1 MPTLVGPLLD
11 EDSVKVTRYIASL
24 VIAVLYALLLVQP
37 APALDNPNRPSLF
50 DRPAPGQNTAAAAPA
65 KAATDP
71 AAQPQGKNAPK
82 EIPIPKLLPKQDM
95 APDIADE
102 FKKAKQMEVREYLG
116 RYGVPDTKVDYKVNP
131 MDVISVTIFDEPELS
146 RENLRVSSRGKISLP
161 LLGELSVTGLS
172 PRKIEQLIQI
182 RYRQENIL
190 KHPQVSVHVKEF
202 KGRRVLILGAVN
214 NPGGHSKE
222 GNERLAEM
230 LAKAGGIKFD
240 ADGDVAANKIRI
252 LRTVEVPGKPK
263 QRVAMEIDLDSLT
276 RGDHPEYNMV
286 MLDGD
291 VIYVPEAAR
300 FFVTGE
306 VKNPGYYKIKDKPIS
321 VVEAITMAG
330 GFTRIAAGNRT
341 RLVRYQDGKE
351 VTIKVPVEDILD
363 GDKNKDLILRPND
376 VIVVPQSFF

>member
-1 MPTLVGPLLD
+1 MKAT
-11 EDSVKVTRYIASL
+11 SYIAAL
-24 VIAVLYALLLVQP
+24 AIVMLYALLIACPGLALDSPNQRSLFDQP
-37 APALDNPNRPSLF
+37 APAATQAKPTPSKQ
-50 DRPAPGQNTAAAAPA
+50 APDASG
-65 KAATDP
+65 
-71 AAQPQGKNAPK
+71 QPQGQTAPK
-82 EIPIPKLLPKQDM
+82 EITIPKLKPKQAL

-102 FKKAKQMEVREYLG
+102 FKQAKHMEVMEYLR
-116 RYGVPDTKVDYKVNP
+116 RYGVPDTKMDYKVNP

-172 PRKIEQLIQI
+172 PRKIEQLVQI

-190 KHPQVSVHVKEF
+190 KHPQVSVHIKEF
-202 KGRRVLILGAVN
+202 KGRRVLVLGAVN
-214 NPGGHSKE
+214 NPGSHFKE

-263 QRVAMEIDLDSLT
+263 QRVSMEIDLDSLT

-286 MLDGD
+286 MLAGD

-321 VVEAITMAG
+321 VVEALTMAG
-330 GFTRIAAGNRT
+330 GLTRIAAGNRT

-363 GDKNKDLILRPND
+363 GDKKKDIILRPND

>member
-11 EDSVKVTRYIASL
+11 EDFVKATRHIASL
-24 VIAVLYALLLVQP
+24 AIAVLYALLLVQP
-37 APALDNPNRPSLF
+37 VPALDNPNRPSLF
-50 DRPAPGQNTAAAAPA
+50 DRPAPGQNTAAPSPA
-65 KAATDP
+65 KAAAAPT
-71 AAQPQGKNAPK
+71 AQPQGKNAPK
-82 EIPIPKLLPKQDM
+82 EIPIPKLLPKQDL

-102 FKKAKQMEVREYLG
+102 FKQAKQMEVMDYLR
-116 RYGVPDTKVDYKVNP
+116 RYGVPDTKMDYKVNP

-202 KGRRVLILGAVN
+202 KGQRVLILGAVN
-214 NPGGHSKE
+214 TPGSHFKE

-263 QRVAMEIDLDSLT
+263 QRVSMEIDLDSLT

-306 VKNPGYYKIKDKPIS
+306 VKSPGYYKIKDKPIS

-330 GFTRIAAGNRT
+330 GLTRIAAGNRT

-351 VTIKVPVEDILD
+351 VTIKVPVDDILD
-363 GDKNKDLILRPND
+363 GDKNKDLIVRPND

>member
-1 MPTLVGPLLD
+1 MKAT
-11 EDSVKVTRYIASL
+11 SYIAAL
-24 VIAVLYALLLVQP
+24 AIAMLYALLIACPGL
-37 APALDNPNRPSLF
+37 ALDNPNRRSLF
-50 DRPAPGQNTAAAAPA
+50 DQPAP
-65 KAATDP
+65 AATQAKPTPGKQAPDP
-71 AAQPQGKNAPK
+71 SSPTQGQTAPK
-82 EIPIPKLLPKQDM
+82 EITIPKLEPKQDL

-102 FKKAKQMEVREYLG
+102 FKQAKQMEVMDYLR
-116 RYGVPDTKVDYKVNP
+116 RYGVPDTKMDYKVNP

-190 KHPQVSVHVKEF
+190 KQPQVSVHINEF

-214 NPGGHSKE
+214 APGSHFKE

-252 LRTVEVPGKPK
+252 LRTVEAPGQPK
-263 QRVAMEIDLDSLT
+263 QRIAMEIDLDALT

-286 MLDGD
+286 MLTGD

-330 GFTRIAAGNRT
+330 GLTRISAGNRT

-363 GDKNKDLILRPND
+363 GDKSKDIIVRPND